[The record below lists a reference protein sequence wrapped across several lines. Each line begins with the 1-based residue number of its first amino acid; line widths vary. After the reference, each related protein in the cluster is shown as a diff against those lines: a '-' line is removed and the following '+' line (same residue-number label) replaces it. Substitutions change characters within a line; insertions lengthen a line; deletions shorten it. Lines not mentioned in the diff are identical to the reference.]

1 MNWRNTLRYS
11 ALRARCRMEYYC
23 RASRT
28 VDGFARAEPRP
39 HLNSWRLPTGRR
51 LSPEQYGTSLASIDA
66 TGDNHEHAHN
76 FFLARFLHG
85 RSLDRANSRSE
96 HGDQCRETSAR
107 YCLQGSSGGAT
118 TRNALRGLVAA
129 RPLCRPYQVSA
140 WHEGHAPLASRYGSD
155 RLSFVRHILLRR
167 RRTM

>member
-1 MNWRNTLRYS
+1 
-11 ALRARCRMEYYC
+11 MEYYC
-23 RASRT
+23 RAGRT
-28 VDGFARAEPRP
+28 VDGFARAEP
-39 HLNSWRLPTGRR
+39 LPSIWVAGAVRSGTV
-51 LSPEQYGTSLASIDA
+51 LSPEQYGTSLAIIDA

-76 FFLARFLHG
+76 FFLARVLHG

-118 TRNALRGLVAA
+118 TRNALRRLVAA

-155 RLSFVRHILLRR
+155 RLGFVRHIL
-167 RRTM
+167 

>member
-1 MNWRNTLRYS
+1 
-11 ALRARCRMEYYC
+11 MEHYC

-28 VDGFARAEPRP
+28 VDGFTRAEPSPSFEQIAPPDRTP
-39 HLNSWRLPTGRR
+39 LIARTLN
-51 LSPEQYGTSLASIDA
+51 GTSLAIIDA

-76 FFLARFLHG
+76 FFLARYLHG
-85 RSLDRANSRSE
+85 RSLGRANSRSE

-107 YCLQGSSGGAT
+107 HCLQGPSGSAT

-129 RPLCRPYQVSA
+129 RALCRPYQVSA

-155 RLSFVRHILLRR
+155 RLSYVRHILLRR
-167 RRTM
+167 RRTMG